1 MKKIWTILVGILS
14 VTGAMAILLAVLL
27 GFALTQL
34 ADMKPP
40 ALPKN
45 IVLDID
51 LNQGVIDQPPAQS
64 PFHAFAKSHGALHLQ
79 DVVEALDGARIDP
92 RVSAVNL
99 RLGMSEMGL
108 GQAQEIRAALSRFKS
123 SGKYIQSFAESFG
136 EFGGGTIDAYIASSA
151 DAIWMQP
158 SGDMGITGFSA
169 QVPFVRG
176 SLDLLGI
183 KPEFQRRHEYKS
195 AVETFTE
202 KTMTA
207 ESRASIRSLLDSF
220 MLQVTTGLA
229 EGRKLPPDAVRRLID
244 QAPLGAQEALEAKLI
259 DHLGYEDEA
268 DDAMNAKFPD
278 AEFVDVADYLN
289 SAERLYAKG
298 KNKIAVIHAQG
309 PVVSGSGSGQPFD
322 GSQMTVAGEIQGAIA
337 DALDDEDVAA
347 IILRIDSPGG
357 SYLASD
363 TIWRAVAMAR
373 QEGKPVIASIGG
385 MAASGGYFIAMGADR
400 IVAAPGAITGSIGVF
415 AGKMVMAD
423 FLAKLGLSFDE
434 VDVGANA
441 GLLSMNRSFTPAQ
454 QAKMTA
460 MLDRIYDDFT
470 TKAGL
475 GRKMDQQ
482 AMDGVARGRIFTGE
496 QALKAGLIDELGGFQ
511 EALIAAKRA
520 AKLADDAKVQL
531 VYLPKPLSPLEK
543 LASILD
549 SGELPL
555 GLESLARLGVRLEAI
570 AAKMGLAQSSGLA
583 RMPPLKISD

>member
-14 VTGAMAILLAVLL
+14 VTGVMAILLAVAL
-27 GFALTQL
+27 GFALAHL

-40 ALPKN
+40 ALPER

-51 LNQGVIDQPPAQS
+51 LNQGVIDQAPTQT
-64 PFHAFAKSHGALHLQ
+64 PFHAFAKSHGALLLQ
-79 DVVEALDGARIDP
+79 DIVEALDGAKSDP
-92 RVSAVNL
+92 RVKAVNL

-108 GQAQEIRAALSRFKS
+108 GQAQEIRDALMRFKS

-158 SGDMGITGFSA
+158 SGDMGMTGFSA
-169 QVPFVRG
+169 QVPFIKG

-202 KTMTA
+202 KSMTA
-207 ESRASIRSLLDSF
+207 ESRASITSLLDSF
-220 MLQVTTGLA
+220 MQQVTTGLA
-229 EGRKLPPDAVRRLID
+229 EGRKLTPETVKRLID
-244 QAPLGAQEALEAKLI
+244 QAPLGGQEALEAKLI

-268 DDAMNAKFPD
+268 DAAMDAKFPD
-278 AEFVDVADYLN
+278 ASFVDVADYLN
-289 SAERLYAKG
+289 AADRLYDKG
-298 KNKIAVIHAQG
+298 KHKIAVIHALG
-309 PVVSGSGSGQPFD
+309 PVVSGSGGGQPFD
-322 GSQMTVAGEIQGAIA
+322 GSQMTVAGEMQEAIA

-415 AGKMVMAD
+415 AGKMVMTD

-470 TKAGL
+470 TKAGQ

-482 AMDGVARGRIFTGE
+482 AMDKVARGRIFTGE

-511 EALIAAKRA
+511 EALSAAKRA
-520 AKLADDAKVQL
+520 AKLPDDAKVQL

-543 LASILD
+543 LASLLD

-555 GLESLARLGVRLEAI
+555 GLQSLARLANSLQTMSAKLGFADSAGVA
-570 AAKMGLAQSSGLA
+570 S
-583 RMPPLKISD
+583 MPPVKIRY